1 MVCEL
6 QHSTGMSDFLIKNP
20 RSESSDFRQTR
31 QVYIVSPLGLV
42 VQLDKLCAVG
52 IHAEKNRETVHMKY
66 QKLWNFVLYKTYT
79 DLEKL

>member
-6 QHSTGMSDFLIKNP
+6 QHSTGMSDFLIKNQ

-31 QVYIVSPLGLV
+31 QVYIVSPQMFGLV
-42 VQLDKLCAVG
+42 VKLDKLCAVG

-66 QKLWNFVLYKTYT
+66 QKL
-79 DLEKL
+79 